1 MNAVES
7 NSGEAL
13 LVRLRL
19 WHPGC
24 WVLNVTDCVDV
35 GLLGYGVF
43 KRENDRGTTRY
54 TLYGDTQDEIEE
66 GLTAIRGRSA
76 VYDVIPMTGGFH
88 RQHEPSPGNVTREL
102 LVEHDASTQIA
113 SAFTSRGFVY
123 AAPCDTRTNEER
135 WTLYVNTDR
144 ETVHAR
150 IEEIEHDRDASISV
164 ESITTV
170 AQSIGGDPL
179 PTDRLSHRQREVF
192 QLARRRGYYQY
203 PKTTSAAELAE
214 ELGVTTS
221 TVHEH
226 LQKAE
231 QKILDL
237 SRTSHES

>member
-1 MNAVES
+1 MNSAEPTS
-7 NSGEAL
+7 DDAL

-19 WHPGC
+19 WHSGC
-24 WVLNVTDCVDV
+24 WVLNVSDRVEV

-54 TLYGDTQDEIEE
+54 TLYGDTQAEIEA
-66 GLTAIRGRSA
+66 GLTETREHPA

-88 RQHEPSPGNVTREL
+88 RKHEPAPGNVTREL

-123 AAPCDTRTNEER
+123 AAPCDTRANEER
-135 WTLYVNTDR
+135 WTLYVNADR

-150 IEEIEHDRDASISV
+150 IEEIENDRDASISV

-203 PKTTSAAELAE
+203 PKTTSATELAE

-237 SRTSHES
+237 T